1 MTGPKV
7 QLRYPTEL
15 TFEEYVTAEA
25 WRQAR
30 LETCPLCPAGQ
41 CRPGRHGT
49 YLRKV
54 PTPARVARFYC
65 PETGTTIGLLPDFYA
80 SRMPGTLPALEEAV
94 AHAEAAPSVEA
105 AANALRPGD
114 VDAAVTLPT
123 AMRWV
128 RLRLARVRA
137 TLATVRGLMPARF
150 EPCPITVRAFRAAL
164 GVPSVLV
171 ALRGICA
178 RYLHMLPA
186 PLGLRPPG
194 AVRRRGGHRR
204 QQSTGPDPPGREA

>member
-15 TFEEYVTAEA
+15 TFEEYVKAEA
-25 WRQAR
+25 WHHAR
-30 LETCPLCPAGQ
+30 LEVCPICPPGQ

-49 YLRKV
+49 YLRKL

-65 PETGTTIGLLPDFYA
+65 ADTGTTIGLLPDFYA
-80 SRMPGTLPALEEAV
+80 SRMRGTLPALEEAV
-94 AHAEAAPSVEA
+94 ARAEAAPSVEA
-105 AANALRPGD
+105 AANQIRPGD
-114 VDAAVTLPT
+114 VEEAVTLPT

-128 RLRLARVRA
+128 RRRLAFVRS

-150 EPCPITVRAFRAAL
+150 ERCQITVRSFRAAL

-171 ALRGICA
+171 ALRGICE
-178 RYLHMLPA
+178 RYLHTLPA
-186 PLGLRPPG
+186 PLGLRPLV
-194 AVRRRGGHRR
+194 AVGPRGGKRR
-204 QQSTGPDPPGREA
+204 QQSTGPDPPVREA

>member
-15 TFEEYVTAEA
+15 TFEQYVTAEA
-25 WRQAR
+25 WHQAR
-30 LETCPLCPAGQ
+30 LEICPICPPGQ
-41 CRPGRHGT
+41 GRPGRHGT
-49 YLRKV
+49 YLRKL

-65 PETGTTIGLLPDFYA
+65 PDTGTTISLLPDFYA

-94 AHAEAAPSVEA
+94 AQAEAAPSVEA
-105 AANALRPGD
+105 AANELRPGD
-114 VDAAVTLPT
+114 VEEAVTLPT

-128 RLRLARVRA
+128 RLRLARVRSM
-137 TLATVRGLMPARF
+137 LATVRGLMPARF
-150 EPCPITVRAFRAAL
+150 EDCQITVRSFRDAL

-178 RYLHMLPA
+178 RYLHTLPA
-186 PLGLRPPG
+186 PLGLRPPVT
-194 AVRRRGGHRR
+194 VRRRGGHRR

>member
-15 TFEEYVTAEA
+15 TFEEYVTAKA
-25 WRQAR
+25 WLQAR
-30 LETCPLCPAGQ
+30 LEACPICPPGQ

-65 PETGTTIGLLPDFYA
+65 ADTGTTIGLLPDFYA
-80 SRMPGTLPALEEAV
+80 SRMQGTLPALEEAV
-94 AHAEAAPSVEA
+94 ARAEAAPSVEA
-105 AANALRPGD
+105 AANEIRPGD
-114 VDAAVTLPT
+114 VDEAVTLPT

-128 RLRLARVRA
+128 RLRLACVRS
-137 TLATVRGLMPARF
+137 TLATVRGMMPARF
-150 EPCPITVRAFRAAL
+150 EQCQITVRSFRAAL
-164 GVPSVLV
+164 EVPSVLV

-178 RYLHMLPA
+178 RSLHTLPA
-186 PLGLRPPG
+186 PLGLRPPV
-194 AVRRRGGHRR
+194 AVRRRGHKRP
-204 QQSTGPDPPGREA
+204 QQSTGPDPPGQEA